1 MEFRFRF
8 IHLVALIFSDIIN
21 AEPVVTN
28 ATTGVTYVGGFFDGN
43 EHFGNIKY
51 AQDTSGARRFAPPEP
66 FTPAPGSVV
75 EATSRGPAC
84 PQAHWKMPP
93 FFDIEPEISEDCL
106 SLRIARP
113 GNLDI
118 TSESKLPVVVW
129 LHGGGIVKGSAYD
142 SHFDPT
148 NLLKLSAANHKPV
161 IYVALNYRLGIFGFS
176 RSQSLKDKK
185 SLNVGIR
192 DQRLGLEWIRDNI
205 EAFGGDPNQI
215 TAYGLSA
222 GGTFLSLHPM
232 LYEGKQGVPFQQAW
246 IMSGPPG
253 AALNMSSDATSH
265 HTAAV
270 AKIAGCEQSD
280 DAEMIDC
287 LRNVP
292 LERLGDNS
300 TAYAIEV
307 HPPAGL
313 LTFVPSIDND
323 MFTDRQSNLLRDGKF
338 VKGVIITSGT
348 LISAITD
355 QLHLGLRMILGWTED
370 EGTMNAGLA
379 SAIETEEDM
388 ITPIRQFAHALS
400 PEQYSKLFSLYRP
413 EDFEEERVNY
423 QGRKNDD
430 NPEVSTNFFRV
441 SRILRDLLVT
451 CSSIEY
457 GLEMTKQSRKLN
469 PDFTGVRFYDL
480 NQSMLSTMFKEV
492 GLAHVQVPQGSDINY
507 IFNGVF
513 PEVEGKISTEDRE
526 LAEKVTLSL
535 INFAWTGNPVTRGS
549 SVKHFSEWPSAYG
562 ASGDPTASDLQI
574 QVIGG
579 PYGTGPV
586 SLSRNSRLGGEA
598 LGEQQVLG
606 EGFEYGEMKSP
617 SVEKRQRLLEDQK
630 LFERCDY
637 IKSLSETLGV

>member
-1 MEFRFRF
+1 
-8 IHLVALIFSDIIN
+8 
-21 AEPVVTN
+21 
-28 ATTGVTYVGGFFDGN
+28 
-43 EHFGNIKY
+43 
-51 AQDTSGARRFAPPEP
+51 
-66 FTPAPGSVV
+66 
-75 EATSRGPAC
+75 
-84 PQAHWKMPP
+84 
-93 FFDIEPEISEDCL
+93 
-106 SLRIARP
+106 
-113 GNLDI
+113 
-118 TSESKLPVVVW
+118 
-129 LHGGGIVKGSAYD
+129 
-142 SHFDPT
+142 
-148 NLLKLSAANHKPV
+148 
-161 IYVALNYRLGIFGFS
+161 
-176 RSQSLKDKK
+176 
-185 SLNVGIR
+185 
-192 DQRLGLEWIRDNI
+192 
-205 EAFGGDPNQI
+205 
-215 TAYGLSA
+215 
-222 GGTFLSLHPM
+222 
-232 LYEGKQGVPFQQAW
+232 
-246 IMSGPPG
+246 
-253 AALNMSSDATSH
+253 
-265 HTAAV
+265 
-270 AKIAGCEQSD
+270 
-280 DAEMIDC
+280 
-287 LRNVP
+287 
-292 LERLGDNS
+292 
-300 TAYAIEV
+300 
-307 HPPAGL
+307 
-313 LTFVPSIDND
+313 
-323 MFTDRQSNLLRDGKF
+323 
-338 VKGVIITSGT
+338 
-348 LISAITD
+348 
-355 QLHLGLRMILGWTED
+355 MILGWTED

-457 GLEMTKQSRKLN
+457 GLEMTKQSRELN

-549 SVKHFSEWPSAYG
+549 SAKHFSEWPSAFG
-562 ASGDPTASDLQI
+562 ASGDPTALDLQI

-586 SLSRNSRLGGEA
+586 SLSRKSGLGGEA

-630 LFERCDY
+630 LFERCEY